1 MKTKERKLV
10 TVYAPAAQSGF
21 LGNGHTARPVIQVDF
36 RQSDPFILLMD
47 DLLEKDD
54 YTPAGGP
61 HPHGGFETVSL
72 LLEGDLGDGAD
83 GLHAGDF
90 EMMTAGRGI
99 VHTEV
104 ISHPTRMRLLQLWL
118 NLPKADRRAEPRLQ
132 RLRKDAAPIMRAKGV
147 TARVYSGSL
156 AGVTSPVRNYTPL
169 IVADVKLEADSSWL
183 FELPANYTAFIYTLE
198 GIVHVGNEKLSTGR
212 VGWLDRSSTSDLS
225 QLNLRSEE
233 GGARFVIYA
242 ALPTGDEIVTHGP
255 FVADTPEDI
264 RQLYADYR
272 AGKMQHIT
280 EVDAAQKIV
289 NQTLRL

>member
-1 MKTKERKLV
+1 
-10 TVYAPAAQSGF
+10 
-21 LGNGHTARPVIQVDF
+21 
-36 RQSDPFILLMD
+36 
-47 DLLEKDD
+47 
-54 YTPAGGP
+54 
-61 HPHGGFETVSL
+61 
-72 LLEGDLGDGAD
+72 
-83 GLHAGDF
+83 
-90 EMMTAGRGI
+90 
-99 VHTEV
+99 
-104 ISHPTRMRLLQLWL
+104 
-118 NLPKADRRAEPRLQ
+118 
-132 RLRKDAAPIMRAKGV
+132 KGV

-156 AGVTSPVRNYTPL
+156 AGVASPVRNYTPL

-225 QLNLRSEE
+225 QVNLRSEE